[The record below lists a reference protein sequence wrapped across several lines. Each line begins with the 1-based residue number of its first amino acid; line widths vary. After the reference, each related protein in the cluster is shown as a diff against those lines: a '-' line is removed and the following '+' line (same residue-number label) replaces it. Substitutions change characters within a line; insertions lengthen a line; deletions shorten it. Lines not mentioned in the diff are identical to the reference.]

1 MVIIITIIII
11 IIMVTK
17 VRRCKSELLHGSKAE
32 AEKGNGE
39 GGAASNKQFFC
50 HHHHH
55 QRHRHHHHGCH
66 RQHDHHHHYLQGK
79 KYDKVGKVERQ
90 DFGGRRC
97 SRHNFQG
104 GLSWKGIDRYDE
116 IGLEYDEQK
125 EDAIFKMVMI
135 LSWYFT

>member
-1 MVIIITIIII
+1 MPASHDIIIV

-50 HHHHH
+50 HHHH
-55 QRHRHHHHGCH
+55 QRHRHRHHN
-66 RQHDHHHHYLQGK
+66 RHDHHHYLQGK

-116 IGLEYDEQK
+116 IGLEYDAHK
-125 EDAIFKMVMI
+125 KDAIFKTAMI